1 MGVKIHFNLMTNV
14 QLQKH
19 IRLLSLNSAS
29 VFITEHA
36 RKRMHQRKV
45 TDYQIIDCLRNG
57 VMQRPATQDIKTR
70 DIKCRMEHFG
80 TSRNISVVV
89 ALSDQEP
96 DLIIITVMTLSM

>member
-1 MGVKIHFNLMTNV
+1 MGAKIQFYAMTNV

-19 IRLLSLNSAS
+19 IRLLSKNSAN

-36 RKRMHQRKV
+36 RKRMHQRKI
-45 TDYQIIDCLRNG
+45 TDYQVIDCLRNG
-57 VMQRPATQDIKTR
+57 VVQRPATQDIKTR

-89 ALSDQEP
+89 ALSDQDP
-96 DLIIITVMTLSM
+96 DLIIITVMNRSR